1 MKSLTLMTAAVA
13 LFSMT
18 AAGSAFAADKGK
30 LTIWINGDKAYNG
43 LAAVGKKFEKD
54 TGVEV
59 VVEHPEKPEQKY
71 AHAASTGSGPDILF
85 WAHDRLGEFAAAG
98 LVVPVTPGPEV
109 KADVLPMAW
118 EAFTYDKKV
127 WGYPIAL
134 EAVGLVYN
142 KDLVQTPPKS
152 FEELPALAETL
163 KAKNAKAIMWA
174 YNTPYF
180 AWPLMAAGGA
190 GAFEKTPDGFDVKK
204 TGANSESAVKG
215 AEMIVSLIEKG
226 VMPKGVTYPVAEAA
240 INSGES
246 AMFITGPWAWENL
259 RRSKVNFGVA
269 PLPTVNGKPAVAYVG
284 VLGGMINAQSKN
296 KDLAVEFLENYLMK
310 PDGLRTVDKDV
321 AIGVPASQ
329 KYFDE
334 LKSNPNIAATMENV
348 KNGTP
353 MPNIPEMNKFWAAME
368 AALNNITGGRQ
379 SAKEAL
385 DAAAARI
392 VN

>member
-1 MKSLTLMTAAVA
+1 MKLFSLMTAAVA
-13 LFSMT
+13 LAAMTGT
-18 AAGSAFAADKGK
+18 AAAADK
-30 LTIWINGDKAYNG
+30 LTIWINGDKAFNG
-43 LAAVGKKFEKD
+43 LAEVGKKFEKD
-54 TGVEV
+54 TGVAV
-59 VVEHPEKPEQKY
+59 VVEHPENPEQKY

-98 LVVPVTPGPEV
+98 LVVPVTPGAAV

-118 EAFTYDKKV
+118 DAFTYKGKV

-134 EAVGLVYN
+134 EAIGLVYN
-142 KDLVQTPPKS
+142 KALVPTPPKA
-152 FEELPALAETL
+152 FEDIPALAETL

-190 GAFEKTPDGFDVKK
+190 AAFEKAADGGFDVKK

-215 AEMIVSLIEKG
+215 ADVILSLIEKG

-240 INSGES
+240 INKGES

-259 RRSKVNFGVA
+259 RRSKIDFGVA
-269 PLPTVNGKPAVAYVG
+269 PLPTVAGKPAVAYVG

-296 KDLAVEFLENYLMK
+296 KDIAVEFLENYLMK
-310 PDGLRTVDKDV
+310 AGGLRTMDKDV
-321 AIGVPASQ
+321 AIGVPAS
-329 KYFDE
+329 KAYYEE
-334 LKSNPNIAATMENV
+334 LKGNPNIAATMANV
-348 KNGTP
+348 QAGTP
-353 MPNIPEMNKFWAAME
+353 MPNIPEMAKFWAAME
-368 AALNNITGGRQ
+368 AALGNITGGRQ
-379 SAKEAL
+379 PAKEAL
-385 DAAAARI
+385 EAAAGRI